1 MSVPPSGSV
10 PALVLDECIIRAQVH
25 GHRLTADGTFRD
37 KLGRYFH
44 IILKLDHIK
53 HEFFVIVG
61 LVVAGYGALEQAVVA
76 LRIEKSLLVEARLL
90 KLVIDVRGD
99 DKIIIVLHK
108 LEKYFVCAV
117 VNVRV
122 AVTVDM
128 P

>member
-1 MSVPPSGSV
+1 MT
-10 PALVLDECIIRAQVH
+10 R
-25 GHRLTADGTFRD
+25 
-37 KLGRYFH
+37 
-44 IILKLDHIK
+44 
-53 HEFFVIVG
+53 
-61 LVVAGYGALEQAVVA
+61 YGALEQAVVA
-76 LRIEKSLLVEARLL
+76 LRIEKSLLVEGRLL